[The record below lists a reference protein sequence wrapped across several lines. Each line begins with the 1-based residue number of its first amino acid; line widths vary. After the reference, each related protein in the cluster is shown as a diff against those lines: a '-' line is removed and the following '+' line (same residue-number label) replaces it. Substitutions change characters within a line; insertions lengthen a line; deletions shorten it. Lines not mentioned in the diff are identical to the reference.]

1 MAPPFSRRTAVAA
14 AGLAVV
20 GLGGVAALAARSG
33 DPSPSGAAPSSR
45 APSGAAPSQPG
56 GSRPP
61 QPIAGARAL
70 FGAAPEGARGDYPAA
85 LASADQTLGTL
96 GVVRVYYQG
105 APDPW
110 PGKAPGR
117 NVVVSF
123 KLPPEQV
130 LSGALDDTMRQWFAT
145 APRDLDVRWA
155 YEHEPES
162 QIRDG
167 QFTAQQFRD
176 AFAHLSALAKQ
187 AANPRLKATLIL
199 QSYTLKPQAA
209 RDWHEFY
216 PGDAAVDV
224 FAWDVYNRP
233 KPTEPYTP
241 PAQLLDGPRAVSESV
256 GKAFAVAELG
266 SIIAQGD
273 DGTGRAAWLRDLGY
287 YVKAHPTDFVAY
299 FDLDFQ
305 SGPNGRDDYRL
316 RDPAS
321 VQAWREITTG

>member
-1 MAPPFSRRTAVAA
+1 MPPPLSRRTAAA
-14 AGLAVV
+14 VAGLAVV
-20 GLGGVAALAARSG
+20 VLGVVAVTATRSDG
-33 DPSPSGAAPSSR
+33 PSPRRASPSSP
-45 APSGAAPSQPG
+45 ASSPAGPQPG
-56 GSRPP
+56 ARPST
-61 QPIAGARAL
+61 QPTAGARTL

-85 LASADQTLGTL
+85 LATADQTLGQL
-96 GVVRVYYQG
+96 GVVRVYYPG

-130 LSGALDDTMRQWFAT
+130 ISGALDDTMRQWFAN

-162 QIRDG
+162 QVRDG
-167 QFTAQQFRD
+167 QFSAQQFRD
-176 AFAHLSALAKQ
+176 AFAHLSGLARQ

-199 QSYTLKPQAA
+199 QSFTLKPQAN
-209 RDWHEFY
+209 RDWHDYY

-233 KPTEPYTP
+233 KPAEPYSP
-241 PAQLLDGPRAVSESV
+241 AAQLLDGPRAVSESV

-266 SIIAQGD
+266 SIVAQGD
-273 DGTGRAAWLRDLGY
+273 DGTRRAAWLRDLGA
-287 YVKAHPTDFVAY
+287 YVKAHPTDFVSY

-321 VQAWREITTG
+321 LQAWREIAAA